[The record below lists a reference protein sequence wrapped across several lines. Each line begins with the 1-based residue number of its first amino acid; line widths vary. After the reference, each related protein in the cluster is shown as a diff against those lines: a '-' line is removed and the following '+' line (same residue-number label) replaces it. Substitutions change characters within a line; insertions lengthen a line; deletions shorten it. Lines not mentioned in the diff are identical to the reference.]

1 VLDTLHRKEIEVQA
15 RSGRG
20 FPCGIMPYRTVDNV
34 IDGVVLTFVD
44 TTRLKEAEIEAQ
56 DARKLAEA
64 IVNGMRD
71 SLLVLRCRPAGGCRQ
86 HLLLSDF
93 QLDARAIEGSRY
105 MSWATASGTS
115 PS

>member
-15 RSGRG
+15 RSGAWFSLR
-20 FPCGIMPYRTVDNV
+20 IMPYRTVDNV

-71 SLLVLRCRPAGGCRQ
+71 SLLVLDADLRVVVANTPSIG
-86 HLLLSDF
+86 LSTR
-93 QLDARAIEGSRY
+93 RASKSR
-105 MSWATASGTS
+105 APGI
-115 PS
+115 